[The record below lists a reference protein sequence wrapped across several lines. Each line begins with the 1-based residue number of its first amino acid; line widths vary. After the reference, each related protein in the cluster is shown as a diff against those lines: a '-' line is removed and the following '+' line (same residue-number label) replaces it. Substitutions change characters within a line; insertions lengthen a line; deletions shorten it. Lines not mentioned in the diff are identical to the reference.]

1 MKKVLLMLVVVS
13 TSMMVGC
20 NNVAEQPAVVKDN
33 TDSIKAAKLEHNKA
47 TAMASIEGVNAHNV
61 DQVLKDAA
69 PDVTDFGD
77 GSMKSTKG
85 VDSLKPGIQGW
96 LTAFPDVHGSN
107 LTAVADGDWVIVW
120 GDWTGT
126 FKADF
131 NGMKATGKSYKYKDA
146 DIFKF
151 NDEGKITEHHSIQS
165 PITMMTMIGA
175 KMK

>member
-1 MKKVLLMLVVVS
+1 MKKMVVVLAVIAAG
-13 TSMMVGC
+13 MMVAC
-20 NNVAEQPAVVKDN
+20 NNAAEQPAVVKDN

-47 TAMASIEGVNAHNV
+47 TAMASVEGVNAHNV

-77 GSMKSTKG
+77 GSMKPTKS
-85 VDSLKPGIQGW
+85 VDSLKSGIQGW
-96 LTAFPDVHGSN
+96 LNAFPDVHGSN
-107 LTAVADGDWVIVW
+107 LTAVADGDWVMVW
-120 GDWTGT
+120 GEWTGT
-126 FKADF
+126 FKNDWA
-131 NGMKATGKSYKYKDA
+131 GMKATGKSYKYKDV

-165 PITMMTMIGA
+165 PMTMMTMVGA